1 MAMQITAI
9 KVVSGKRI
17 AVWYLVLNSAR
28 YSFRNLMFKLP
39 IVCVSLSEK
48 ECLQILIDKPQP
60 IAV

>member
-9 KVVSGKRI
+9 RVVSGKRI

-39 IVCVSLSEK
+39 IPLSEK